1 MKKILISLI
10 LLIALASIAN
20 AQEDAAKCKD
30 HQLLTRLENFYISG
44 CEENYNELQLRTS
57 KSKTEAKEGDIFHI
71 YYRYNFDAGV
81 KAKSALQ
88 IIRNYEAAITKNGGK
103 LIYKNSNGM
112 EASVEA
118 TFYLSTKE
126 REYWV
131 QLTSFAGTD
140 NDIEAFA
147 LNVLAMKPMKQEVSA
162 SDMLTA
168 LKTSGHVALYIN
180 FDTGNAA
187 IRTES
192 RPIIDE
198 IVAMLKQNPS
208 LKLAIEGHTDTVG
221 NAQSNKTLSE
231 RRARAVMDAIV
242 KQGIDAKRLSSAG
255 FGPDKPLADD
265 KTEEGRAKNRRVE
278 IEVVGT
284 RSN

>member
-1 MKKILISLI
+1 MEVNMKKIFISLI

-30 HQLLTRLENFYISG
+30 HPLLTRLENFYISG
-44 CEENYNELQLRTS
+44 CEENYPELQLRTS
-57 KSKTEAKEGDIFHI
+57 KSKTEAKEGDLFHI

-140 NDIEAFA
+140 NAIEAFA

-168 LKTSGHVALYIN
+168 LNTSGHVALYIN
-180 FDTGNAA
+180 FDIGNAT
-187 IRTES
+187 IRPES

-198 IVAMLKQNPS
+198 IVALLKQNPS

-231 RRARAVMDAIV
+231 RRSRAVMDAIV

-255 FGPDKPLADD
+255 FGPDKPIADN

-278 IEVVGT
+278 LVKK
-284 RSN
+284 